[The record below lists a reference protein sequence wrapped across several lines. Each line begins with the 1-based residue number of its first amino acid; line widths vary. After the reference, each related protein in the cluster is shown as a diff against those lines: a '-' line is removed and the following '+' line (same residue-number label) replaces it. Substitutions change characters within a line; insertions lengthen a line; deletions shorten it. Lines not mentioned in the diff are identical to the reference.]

1 MAAVEDCILQRASSK
16 SIKVV
21 TKCWGLRG
29 GGDSDTTQQRGLP
42 RASSTWGSC
51 ARSYRREGSGAI
63 VWWSGGVTEKPLLK
77 HCLRVFHWRMFP
89 SQGIFCL
96 FLFPFGRNSSLIELS
111 LFNSSAPLL
120 KCSLLPLLKCRALV
134 LGEEGSSERGLRLTL
149 NTSSTTERKSLRPTL
164 ETLCKSS
171 RSSMRTSISD
181 SFTWFLQCP
190 SLPLNTIHII

>member
-1 MAAVEDCILQRASSK
+1 MAAVEDCILQRASRLSL
-16 SIKVV
+16 SAEACGEGGIQ
-21 TKCWGLRG
+21 TQHSRG
-29 GGDSDTTQQRGLP
+29 GSWELAARGEAVHGVTEEKAAGLL
-42 RASSTWGSC
+42 C
-51 ARSYRREGSGAI
+51 I
-63 VWWSGGVTEKPLLK
+63 VWWSGGVTEEPLLK